1 MISMKTIDLLG
12 MSGVLGLVF
21 GISWGFVQPQWQRH
35 TALRAQEQ
43 VLQQQVDLSPQLQA
57 GFAHQQAE
65 VRAIEQR
72 LSAFDL
78 QLPQDVQL
86 ETFLRQLDD
95 IAQRT
100 GFIMTQLQPGQLQP
114 GQLQPGELYS
124 ILPIAITAEASFPV
138 LYAFLAALSDIP
150 RLTNIDA
157 LTVGRKAEQLVC
169 DVTFTLLIYVAKSTR
184 ES

>member
-1 MISMKTIDLLG
+1 MIPMKTIDLLG
-12 MSGVLGLVF
+12 MSGVLGLVLGLSF
-21 GISWGFVQPQWQRH
+21 GFVQPQWQRLA
-35 TALRAQEQ
+35 ALRAQEQ
-43 VLQQQVDLSPQLQA
+43 VLKQQVDLSPQLQA
-57 GFAHQQAE
+57 GFEHQQAE

-72 LSAFDL
+72 LSAFDQ
-78 QLPQDVQL
+78 QLPQEVQL

-95 IAQRT
+95 VAQRT
-100 GFIMTQLQPGQLQP
+100 GFIMTQIQP

-124 ILPIAITAEASFPV
+124 ILPIAITAQASFPA
-138 LYAFLAALSDIP
+138 LYAFLAALPDIP

-157 LTVGRKAEQLVC
+157 LTVGRKSEQLVC